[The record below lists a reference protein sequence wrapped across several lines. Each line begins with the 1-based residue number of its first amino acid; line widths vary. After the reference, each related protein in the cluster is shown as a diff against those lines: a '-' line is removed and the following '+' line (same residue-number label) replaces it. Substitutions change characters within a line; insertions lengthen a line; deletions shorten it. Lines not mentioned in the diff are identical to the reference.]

1 MEEFN
6 PIYPPP
12 HLFHHWKPEPPLQN
26 LSLCPPM
33 LQSQVIPTLP
43 PVAAK
48 QNDEHL
54 QVPHAVTVN
63 KELFTVLNSY

>member
-1 MEEFN
+1 MVKEFN

-12 HLFHHWKPEPPLQN
+12 HLFHWKPEPPLQN

-43 PVAAK
+43 PVAANNLLPV
-48 QNDEHL
+48 QNGEHL
-54 QVPHAVTVN
+54 QVPQSQLIQN
-63 KELFTVLNSY
+63 FSLC